1 MLDIKELKQEF
12 RDIIHDAAE
21 RRCQLSEI
29 PKRMSVLAVKFET
42 LLSMMNEGDTLTIIN
57 DGKEQ
62 EVTRED
68 IEGDIRAL
76 DNVRRRVADDP
87 ETAYYLCRATIAAAN
102 NESDILDD
110 TLIDYEVHK
119 IKKQLNKH

>member
-87 ETAYYLCRATIAAAN
+87 ETSHYLCRAIIAATN

-119 IKKQLNKH
+119 IKKQFNKH